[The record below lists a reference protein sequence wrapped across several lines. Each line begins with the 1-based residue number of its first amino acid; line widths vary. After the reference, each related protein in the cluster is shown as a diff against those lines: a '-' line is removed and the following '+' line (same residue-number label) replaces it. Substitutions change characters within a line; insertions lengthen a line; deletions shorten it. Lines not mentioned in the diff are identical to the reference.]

1 MIKKNNFLNIIFF
14 LALFLEGLDAFSLF
28 TIPLSWI
35 GVVVFVSIYLY
46 LKFVS
51 KEGYIFDLIG
61 IKYFLYYLVFVTLIR
76 TITFEY
82 DIPELATTN
91 VYEYLALRLLKILS
105 FYGVIS
111 ITVWLTL
118 KKSIEFVTKLIVYVG
133 VAISLLSLYS
143 YFSYVFDWS
152 DFVRNRP
159 GTGGWTQPIR
169 RACSVLRNYGTFRE
183 PSFLAVWIA
192 PIIPLMFKFAR
203 QNSIWYL
210 VSILPILSLVLTRS
224 LTGVVSILLVFGLVF
239 VFKLVR
245 LKSFDFHLVIPVF
258 LILLM
263 SIFSNNLSY
272 KFPALDPSMCP
283 PESADKCNCSIYDD
297 EQDKAKN
304 SNNVFESIFNRVAII
319 SSGGIGGFENID
331 ILSKYIQSESLKI
344 FGDGLGISNLKFSPR
359 YDELTKQVKE
369 DEIIYKNPGQV
380 VSFNNLYGNLY
391 LSGGVIALLMFL
403 LIISNMFMRIVRLK
417 EFDQYLMS
425 GLLLILLMFFFQA
438 EELSSMLAI
447 YVGLII
453 AKSNNE

>member
-61 IKYFLYYLVFVTLIR
+61 IKFFLYYLVFVTLIR
-76 TITFEY
+76 TITFDY

-118 KKSIEFVTKLIVYVG
+118 KKGIEFVTQLIVYVG
-133 VAISLLSLYS
+133 IAISLLSLYS
-143 YFSYVFDWS
+143 YFSYILDWS

-159 GTGGWTQPIR
+159 GSGGWTQPIR

-192 PIIPLMFKFAR
+192 PIIPLIFKFAR
-203 QNSIWYL
+203 KNSIWYL

-239 VFKLVR
+239 VFKLVI
-245 LKSFDFHLVIPVF
+245 LKSFDFHLVLPIL
-258 LILLM
+258 LILLV
-263 SIFSNNLSY
+263 SIFSNNLNY

-331 ILSKYIQSESLKI
+331 ILSQYIQSESLKI

-359 YDELTKQVKE
+359 YDELTKQINE

-391 LSGGVIALLMFL
+391 LSGGVIALVMFL

-447 YVGLII
+447 YLGLII
-453 AKSNNE
+453 AESNNE

>member
-1 MIKKNNFLNIIFF
+1 MIKKNNFLDIIFF

-35 GVVVFVSIYLY
+35 GVVVFVLIYLY

-51 KEGYIFDLIG
+51 KEGFIFDLIG

-76 TITFEY
+76 TITFDY

-118 KKSIEFVTKLIVYVG
+118 KKGIEFVTQLIVYAG
-133 VAISLLSLYS
+133 IAISLLSLYS
-143 YFSYVFDWS
+143 YFSYVFNWS

-159 GTGGWTQPIR
+159 GSGGWTQPIR

-192 PIIPLMFKFAR
+192 PIIPLIFKFAR
-203 QNSIWYL
+203 KNSIWYL

-245 LKSFDFHLVIPVF
+245 SKSFDFHLVLPIL
-258 LILLM
+258 LILLV

-331 ILSKYIQSESLKI
+331 ILSQYIQSESLKI

-359 YDELTKQVKE
+359 YDELTKQINE
-369 DEIIYKNPGQV
+369 DVIIYKNPGQV

>member
-51 KEGYIFDLIG
+51 KEEYIFDLIG
-61 IKYFLYYLVFVTLIR
+61 IKYFLYYLVFVTLVR
-76 TITFEY
+76 TIAFDF

-111 ITVWLTL
+111 ITIWLTL
-118 KKSIEFVTKLIVYVG
+118 KKGIEFVTQLIVYVG
-133 VAISLLSLYS
+133 IAISLLSLYS

-159 GTGGWTQPIR
+159 GSGGWTQPIR

-183 PSFLAVWIA
+183 PSFLAVWTA
-192 PIIPLMFKFAR
+192 PIIPLIFKFAR
-203 QNSIWYL
+203 KNSIWYL
-210 VSILPILSLVLTRS
+210 ASILPILSLVLTRS

-239 VFKLVR
+239 VFNLVR
-245 LKSFDFHLVIPVF
+245 LKSFDFHLVLPIL
-258 LILLM
+258 LILLV

-319 SSGGIGGFENID
+319 SSGGIGGFESID
-331 ILSKYIQSESLKI
+331 ILSQYIQSENLKI
-344 FGDGLGISNLKFSPR
+344 FGDGLGISNLKFSPI
-359 YDELTKQVKE
+359 YDELTKQINE

-391 LSGGVIALLMFL
+391 LSGGVIALVMFL
-403 LIISNMFMRIVRLK
+403 LIISNMFIRIVRLK

>member
-61 IKYFLYYLVFVTLIR
+61 IKYFLYYLVLVTLIR
-76 TITFEY
+76 TITFDY

-118 KKSIEFVTKLIVYVG
+118 KKGIEFVTQLIVYAG
-133 VAISLLSLYS
+133 IAISLLSLYS
-143 YFSYVFDWS
+143 YFSYVFNWS

-159 GTGGWTQPIR
+159 GSGGWTQPIR

-192 PIIPLMFKFAR
+192 PIIPLIFKFAKK
-203 QNSIWYL
+203 NSIWYL

-258 LILLM
+258 LILLV

>member
-35 GVVVFVSIYLY
+35 GVVVFVLIYLY

-51 KEGYIFDLIG
+51 KEGFIFDLIG
-61 IKYFLYYLVFVTLIR
+61 IKYFLYYLVLVTLIR
-76 TITFEY
+76 TITFDY

-118 KKSIEFVTKLIVYVG
+118 KKGIEFVTQLIVYAG
-133 VAISLLSLYS
+133 IAISLLSLYS

-159 GTGGWTQPIR
+159 GSGGWTQPIR

-192 PIIPLMFKFAR
+192 PIIPLIFKFAKK
-203 QNSIWYL
+203 NSIWYL

>member
-118 KKSIEFVTKLIVYVG
+118 KKSIEFVTQLIVYVG

-258 LILLM
+258 LILLV

>member
-76 TITFEY
+76 TITFDYE
-82 DIPELATTN
+82 IPELATTN

-118 KKSIEFVTKLIVYVG
+118 KKGIEFVTQLIVYVG
-133 VAISLLSLYS
+133 ITISLLSLYS

-159 GTGGWTQPIR
+159 GSGGWTQPIR

-192 PIIPLMFKFAR
+192 PIIPLIFKFAR
-203 QNSIWYL
+203 KNSIWYL

-245 LKSFDFHLVIPVF
+245 LKSFDFHLVLPIL
-258 LILLM
+258 LILLV

-331 ILSKYIQSESLKI
+331 ILSQYIQSESLKI

-359 YDELTKQVKE
+359 YDELTKQINE

-453 AKSNNE
+453 AKTNNE

>member
-46 LKFVS
+46 LKFIS

-61 IKYFLYYLVFVTLIR
+61 IKYFLYYLVLVTLIR
-76 TITFEY
+76 TITFDY

-111 ITVWLTL
+111 ITVWLTS
-118 KKSIEFVTKLIVYVG
+118 KKGIEFVTQLIVYVG
-133 VAISLLSLYS
+133 IAISLLSLYS

-159 GTGGWTQPIR
+159 GSGGWTQPIR

-192 PIIPLMFKFAR
+192 PIIPLIFKFAR
-203 QNSIWYL
+203 KNSIWYL

-239 VFKLVR
+239 VFKLAR
-245 LKSFDFHLVIPVF
+245 LKSFDFHLVLPIL
-258 LILLM
+258 LILLV

-331 ILSKYIQSESLKI
+331 ILSQYIQSESLKI
-344 FGDGLGISNLKFSPR
+344 FGDGLGISNLKFSPK
-359 YDELTKQVKE
+359 YDELTKQINE
-369 DEIIYKNPGQV
+369 DKIIYKNPGQV

-391 LSGGVIALLMFL
+391 LSGGVIALVMFL
-403 LIISNMFMRIVRLK
+403 LIISNMFIRIVRLK

>member
-1 MIKKNNFLNIIFF
+1 MIKKNNFLDIIFF

-35 GVVVFVSIYLY
+35 GVVVFVLIYLY

-76 TITFEY
+76 TITFDY

-118 KKSIEFVTKLIVYVG
+118 KKGIEFVTQLIVYAG
-133 VAISLLSLYS
+133 IAISLLSLYS
-143 YFSYVFDWS
+143 YFSYVFNWS

-159 GTGGWTQPIR
+159 GSGGWTQPIR

-192 PIIPLMFKFAR
+192 PIIPLIFKFAR
-203 QNSIWYL
+203 KNSIWYL

-245 LKSFDFHLVIPVF
+245 SKSFDFHLVLPIL
-258 LILLM
+258 LILLV

-331 ILSKYIQSESLKI
+331 ILSQYIQSESLKI

-359 YDELTKQVKE
+359 YDELTKQINE

>member
-76 TITFEY
+76 TITFDY

-118 KKSIEFVTKLIVYVG
+118 KKGIEFVTQLIVYVG
-133 VAISLLSLYS
+133 IAISLLSLYS

-159 GTGGWTQPIR
+159 GSGGWTQPIR

-192 PIIPLMFKFAR
+192 PIIPLIFKFAR
-203 QNSIWYL
+203 KNSIWYL

-245 LKSFDFHLVIPVF
+245 LKSFDFHLVLPIL
-258 LILLM
+258 LILLV

-331 ILSKYIQSESLKI
+331 ILSQYIQSESLKI
-344 FGDGLGISNLKFSPR
+344 FGDGLGISNLKFSPI
-359 YDELTKQVKE
+359 YDELTKQINE

-453 AKSNNE
+453 AESNNE

>member
-61 IKYFLYYLVFVTLIR
+61 IKYFLYYLVVVTLIR
-76 TITFEY
+76 TITFDY

-118 KKSIEFVTKLIVYVG
+118 KKGIEFVTQLIVYVG
-133 VAISLLSLYS
+133 IAISLLSLYS

-159 GTGGWTQPIR
+159 GSGGWTQPIR

-192 PIIPLMFKFAR
+192 PIIPLIFKFAR
-203 QNSIWYL
+203 KNSIWYL
-210 VSILPILSLVLTRS
+210 VSIIPILSLVLTRS
-224 LTGVVSILLVFGLVF
+224 LTGVVSILLVFGIVF

-245 LKSFDFHLVIPVF
+245 LKSFDFHLVIPVL
-258 LILLM
+258 LILLV

-319 SSGGIGGFENID
+319 SSGGIGGFESID
-331 ILSKYIQSESLKI
+331 ILSQYIQSESLKI
-344 FGDGLGISNLKFSPR
+344 FGDGLGISNLKFSPK
-359 YDELTKQVKE
+359 YDELTKQINK
-369 DEIIYKNPGQV
+369 DKIIYKNPGQV

-391 LSGGVIALLMFL
+391 LSGGVIALVMFL
-403 LIISNMFMRIVRLK
+403 LIISNMFIRIVRLK

>member
-61 IKYFLYYLVFVTLIR
+61 IKYFLYYLVVVTLIR
-76 TITFEY
+76 TITFDY
-82 DIPELATTN
+82 DVPELATTN

-118 KKSIEFVTKLIVYVG
+118 KKGIEFVTQLIVYVG
-133 VAISLLSLYS
+133 IAISLLSLYS

-159 GTGGWTQPIR
+159 GSGGWTQPIR

-192 PIIPLMFKFAR
+192 PIIPLIFKFAR
-203 QNSIWYL
+203 KNSIWYL

-245 LKSFDFHLVIPVF
+245 LKSFDFHLVIPVL
-258 LILLM
+258 LILLV

-319 SSGGIGGFENID
+319 SSGGIDGFENID
-331 ILSKYIQSESLKI
+331 ILSQYIQSENLKI
-344 FGDGLGISNLKFSPR
+344 FGDGLGISNLKFSPK
-359 YDELTKQVKE
+359 YDELTKQINE

-391 LSGGVIALLMFL
+391 LSGGVIALVMFL
-403 LIISNMFMRIVRLK
+403 LIISNMFIRIVRLK

>member
-1 MIKKNNFLNIIFF
+1 MNKKSNFLNIVFF

-61 IKYFLYYLVFVTLIR
+61 IKYFLYYLVVVTLIR
-76 TITFEY
+76 TITFDY
-82 DIPELATTN
+82 DVPELATTN

-118 KKSIEFVTKLIVYVG
+118 KKGIEFVTQLIVYVG
-133 VAISLLSLYS
+133 IAISLLSLYS

-159 GTGGWTQPIR
+159 GSGGWTQPIR

-192 PIIPLMFKFAR
+192 PIIPLIFKFAR
-203 QNSIWYL
+203 KNSIWYL
-210 VSILPILSLVLTRS
+210 VSIIPILSLVLTRS

-245 LKSFDFHLVIPVF
+245 LKSFDFHLVIPVL
-258 LILLM
+258 LILLV

-304 SNNVFESIFNRVAII
+304 SNNVFESIFNRVSII
-319 SSGGIGGFENID
+319 SSGGIGGFESID
-331 ILSKYIQSESLKI
+331 ILSQYIQSENLKI

-359 YDELTKQVKE
+359 YDELTKQINE

-391 LSGGVIALLMFL
+391 LSGGVIALVMFL
-403 LIISNMFMRIVRLK
+403 LIISNMFIRIVRLK

>member
-51 KEGYIFDLIG
+51 KEEYIFDLIG
-61 IKYFLYYLVFVTLIR
+61 IKYFLYYLVFVTLVR
-76 TITFEY
+76 TIAFDF

-111 ITVWLTL
+111 ITIWLTL
-118 KKSIEFVTKLIVYVG
+118 KKGIEFVTQLIVYVG
-133 VAISLLSLYS
+133 IAISLLSLYS

-159 GTGGWTQPIR
+159 GSGGWTQPIR

-183 PSFLAVWIA
+183 PSFLAVWTA
-192 PIIPLMFKFAR
+192 PIIPLIFKFAR
-203 QNSIWYL
+203 KNSIWYL
-210 VSILPILSLVLTRS
+210 ASILPILSLVLTRS

-239 VFKLVR
+239 VFNLVR
-245 LKSFDFHLVIPVF
+245 LKSFDFHLVLPIL
-258 LILLM
+258 LILLV

-319 SSGGIGGFENID
+319 SSGGIGGFESID
-331 ILSKYIQSESLKI
+331 ILSQYIQSENLKI

-359 YDELTKQVKE
+359 YDELTKQINE

-391 LSGGVIALLMFL
+391 LSGGVIALVMFL
-403 LIISNMFMRIVRLK
+403 LIISNMFIRIVRLK

>member
-61 IKYFLYYLVFVTLIR
+61 IKYFLYYLVLVTLIR
-76 TITFEY
+76 TITFDY

-111 ITVWLTL
+111 ITIWLTL
-118 KKSIEFVTKLIVYVG
+118 KKGIEFVTQLIVYVG
-133 VAISLLSLYS
+133 IAISLLSLYS

-159 GTGGWTQPIR
+159 GSGGWTQPIR

-192 PIIPLMFKFAR
+192 PIIPLIFKFAR
-203 QNSIWYL
+203 KNSIWYL

-239 VFKLVR
+239 VFNLVR
-245 LKSFDFHLVIPVF
+245 LKSFDFHLVLPIL
-258 LILLM
+258 LILLV

-319 SSGGIGGFENID
+319 SSGGIGGFESID
-331 ILSKYIQSESLKI
+331 ILSQYIQSENLKI

-359 YDELTKQVKE
+359 YDELTKQINE

-391 LSGGVIALLMFL
+391 LSGGVIALVMFL
-403 LIISNMFMRIVRLK
+403 LIISNMFIRIVRLK

>member
-1 MIKKNNFLNIIFF
+1 MIKKNNFLDIIFF

-35 GVVVFVSIYLY
+35 GVVVFVLIYLY

-51 KEGYIFDLIG
+51 KEGFIFDLIG

-76 TITFEY
+76 TITFDY

-118 KKSIEFVTKLIVYVG
+118 KKGIEFVTQLIVYAG
-133 VAISLLSLYS
+133 IAISLLSLYS
-143 YFSYVFDWS
+143 YFSYVFNWS

-159 GTGGWTQPIR
+159 GSGGWTQPIR

-192 PIIPLMFKFAR
+192 PIIPLIFKFAR
-203 QNSIWYL
+203 KNSIWYL

-258 LILLM
+258 LILLV

>member
-35 GVVVFVSIYLY
+35 GVVVFVLIYLY

-76 TITFEY
+76 TITFDY

-118 KKSIEFVTKLIVYVG
+118 KKGIEFVTQLIVYAG
-133 VAISLLSLYS
+133 IAISLLSLYS
-143 YFSYVFDWS
+143 YFSYVFNWS

-159 GTGGWTQPIR
+159 GSGGWTQPIR

-192 PIIPLMFKFAR
+192 PIIPLIFKFAKK
-203 QNSIWYL
+203 NSIWYL

-245 LKSFDFHLVIPVF
+245 LKSFDFQLVIPVF
-258 LILLM
+258 LILLV

>member
-76 TITFEY
+76 TITFDYE
-82 DIPELATTN
+82 IPELATTN

-118 KKSIEFVTKLIVYVG
+118 KKGIEFVTQLIVYVG
-133 VAISLLSLYS
+133 IAISLLSLYS

-159 GTGGWTQPIR
+159 GSGGWTQPIR

-192 PIIPLMFKFAR
+192 PIIPLIFKFAR
-203 QNSIWYL
+203 KNSIWYL

-239 VFKLVR
+239 VFNSVR
-245 LKSFDFHLVIPVF
+245 LKSFDFHLVLPIL
-258 LILLM
+258 LILLV

-331 ILSKYIQSESLKI
+331 ILSQYIQSESLKI

-359 YDELTKQVKE
+359 YDELTKQINE

-453 AKSNNE
+453 AESKNE

>member
-61 IKYFLYYLVFVTLIR
+61 IKYFLYYLVLVTLIR
-76 TITFEY
+76 TITFDY

-111 ITVWLTL
+111 ITIWLTL
-118 KKSIEFVTKLIVYVG
+118 KKGIEFVTQLIVYVG
-133 VAISLLSLYS
+133 IAISLLSLYS

-159 GTGGWTQPIR
+159 GSGGWTQPIR

-183 PSFLAVWIA
+183 PSFLAVWTA
-192 PIIPLMFKFAR
+192 PIIPLIFKFAR
-203 QNSIWYL
+203 KNSIWYL
-210 VSILPILSLVLTRS
+210 ASILPILSLVLTRS
-224 LTGVVSILLVFGLVF
+224 LTGVVSILLAFGLVF
-239 VFKLVR
+239 VFNSVR
-245 LKSFDFHLVIPVF
+245 LKSFDFHLVLPIL
-258 LILLM
+258 LILLVG
-263 SIFSNNLSY
+263 ILSNNLSY

-319 SSGGIGGFENID
+319 SSGGIGGFESID
-331 ILSKYIQSESLKI
+331 ILSQYIQSENLKI

-359 YDELTKQVKE
+359 YDELTKQINE

-391 LSGGVIALLMFL
+391 LSGGVIALVMFL
-403 LIISNMFMRIVRLK
+403 LIISNMFIRIVRLK

>member
-35 GVVVFVSIYLY
+35 GVVVFVLIYLY

-51 KEGYIFDLIG
+51 KEGFIFDLIG
-61 IKYFLYYLVFVTLIR
+61 IKYFLYYLVLVTLIR
-76 TITFEY
+76 TITFDY

-118 KKSIEFVTKLIVYVG
+118 KKGIEFVTQLIVYAG
-133 VAISLLSLYS
+133 IAISLLSLYS
-143 YFSYVFDWS
+143 YFSYVFNWS

-159 GTGGWTQPIR
+159 GSGGWTQPIR

-192 PIIPLMFKFAR
+192 PIIPLIFKFAKK
-203 QNSIWYL
+203 NSIWYL

-258 LILLM
+258 LILLV

>member
-61 IKYFLYYLVFVTLIR
+61 IKYFLYYLVLVTLIR
-76 TITFEY
+76 TITFDY

-118 KKSIEFVTKLIVYVG
+118 KKGIKFVTQLIVYVG

-159 GTGGWTQPIR
+159 GSGGWTQPIR

-192 PIIPLMFKFAR
+192 PIIPLIFKFAR
-203 QNSIWYL
+203 INSIWYL
-210 VSILPILSLVLTRS
+210 ISILPILSLVLTRS

-245 LKSFDFHLVIPVF
+245 LKSFDFHLVLPIL
-258 LILLM
+258 LILLV

-319 SSGGIGGFENID
+319 TSGGISGFENID
-331 ILSKYIQSESLKI
+331 ILSQYIQSESLKI

-438 EELSSMLAI
+438 EELSSMFAI

>member
-61 IKYFLYYLVFVTLIR
+61 IKYFLYYLVLVTLIR
-76 TITFEY
+76 TITFDY

-118 KKSIEFVTKLIVYVG
+118 KKGIEFVTQLIVYAG
-133 VAISLLSLYS
+133 IAISLLSLYS

-159 GTGGWTQPIR
+159 GSGGWTQPIR

-192 PIIPLMFKFAR
+192 PIIPLIFKFAR
-203 QNSIWYL
+203 KKSIWYL

-239 VFKLVR
+239 VFNSVR
-245 LKSFDFHLVIPVF
+245 LKSFDFHLVLPIL
-258 LILLM
+258 LILLV

-331 ILSKYIQSESLKI
+331 ILSQYIQSESLKI
-344 FGDGLGISNLKFSPR
+344 FGDGLGISNLKFSPK
-359 YDELTKQVKE
+359 YDELTKQINE
-369 DEIIYKNPGQV
+369 DKIIYKNPGQV

-391 LSGGVIALLMFL
+391 LSGGVIALVMFL
-403 LIISNMFMRIVRLK
+403 LIISNMFIRIVRLK

>member
-51 KEGYIFDLIG
+51 KEEYIFDLIG
-61 IKYFLYYLVFVTLIR
+61 IKYFLYYLVFVTLVR
-76 TITFEY
+76 TIAFDF

-111 ITVWLTL
+111 ITIWLTL
-118 KKSIEFVTKLIVYVG
+118 KKGIEFVTQLIVYVG
-133 VAISLLSLYS
+133 IAISLLSLYS

-159 GTGGWTQPIR
+159 GSGGWTQPIR

-192 PIIPLMFKFAR
+192 PIIPLIFKFAR
-203 QNSIWYL
+203 KNSIWYL

-239 VFKLVR
+239 VFNLVR
-245 LKSFDFHLVIPVF
+245 LKSFDFHLVLPIL
-258 LILLM
+258 LILLV

-319 SSGGIGGFENID
+319 SSGGIGGFESID
-331 ILSKYIQSESLKI
+331 ILSQYIQSENLKI

-359 YDELTKQVKE
+359 YDELTKQINE

-391 LSGGVIALLMFL
+391 LSGGVIALVMFL
-403 LIISNMFMRIVRLK
+403 LIISNMFIRIVRLK

>member
-1 MIKKNNFLNIIFF
+1 
-14 LALFLEGLDAFSLF
+14 
-28 TIPLSWI
+28 
-35 GVVVFVSIYLY
+35 V
-46 LKFVS
+46 
-51 KEGYIFDLIG
+51 
-61 IKYFLYYLVFVTLIR
+61 
-76 TITFEY
+76 
-82 DIPELATTN
+82 
-91 VYEYLALRLLKILS
+91 
-105 FYGVIS
+105 
-111 ITVWLTL
+111 
-118 KKSIEFVTKLIVYVG
+118 
-133 VAISLLSLYS
+133 
-143 YFSYVFDWS
+143 
-152 DFVRNRP
+152 
-159 GTGGWTQPIR
+159 
-169 RACSVLRNYGTFRE
+169 
-183 PSFLAVWIA
+183 
-192 PIIPLMFKFAR
+192 
-203 QNSIWYL
+203 
-210 VSILPILSLVLTRS
+210 
-224 LTGVVSILLVFGLVF
+224 
-239 VFKLVR
+239 
-245 LKSFDFHLVIPVF
+245 
-258 LILLM
+258 

-425 GLLLILLMFFFQA
+425 GLLLILVMFFFQA

>member
-1 MIKKNNFLNIIFF
+1 MIKKNNFLDIIFF

-35 GVVVFVSIYLY
+35 GVVVFVLIYLY

-51 KEGYIFDLIG
+51 KEGFIFDLIG

-76 TITFEY
+76 TITFDY

-118 KKSIEFVTKLIVYVG
+118 KKGIEFVTQLIVYAG
-133 VAISLLSLYS
+133 IAISLLSLYS
-143 YFSYVFDWS
+143 YFSYVFNWS

-159 GTGGWTQPIR
+159 GSGGWTQPIR

-192 PIIPLMFKFAR
+192 PIIPLIFKFAR
-203 QNSIWYL
+203 KNSIWYL

-245 LKSFDFHLVIPVF
+245 SKSFDFHLVLPIL
-258 LILLM
+258 LILLV

-319 SSGGIGGFENID
+319 SSGGIGRFENID
-331 ILSKYIQSESLKI
+331 ILSQYIQSESLKI

-359 YDELTKQVKE
+359 YDELTKQINE
-369 DEIIYKNPGQV
+369 DVIIYKNPGQV

>member
-51 KEGYIFDLIG
+51 KEEYIFDLIG
-61 IKYFLYYLVFVTLIR
+61 IKYFLYYLVFVTLVR
-76 TITFEY
+76 TIAFDF

-111 ITVWLTL
+111 ITIWLTL
-118 KKSIEFVTKLIVYVG
+118 KKGIEFVTQLIVYVG
-133 VAISLLSLYS
+133 IAISLLSLYS

-159 GTGGWTQPIR
+159 GSGGWTQPIR

-183 PSFLAVWIA
+183 PSFLAVWTA
-192 PIIPLMFKFAR
+192 PIIPLIFKFAR
-203 QNSIWYL
+203 KNSIWYL
-210 VSILPILSLVLTRS
+210 ASILPILSLVLTRS

-239 VFKLVR
+239 VFNSVR
-245 LKSFDFHLVIPVF
+245 LKSFDFHLVLPIL
-258 LILLM
+258 LILLV

-319 SSGGIGGFENID
+319 SSGGIGGFESID
-331 ILSKYIQSESLKI
+331 ILSQYIQSENLKI

-359 YDELTKQVKE
+359 YDELTKQINE

-391 LSGGVIALLMFL
+391 LSGGVIALVMFL
-403 LIISNMFMRIVRLK
+403 LIISNMFIRIVRLK

>member
-76 TITFEY
+76 TITFDY

-111 ITVWLTL
+111 ITVWFTS
-118 KKSIEFVTKLIVYVG
+118 KKGIEFITQLIVYVG
-133 VAISLLSLYS
+133 IAISLLSLYS

-159 GTGGWTQPIR
+159 GSGGWTQPIR

-192 PIIPLMFKFAR
+192 PIIPLIFKFAKK
-203 QNSIWYL
+203 NSIWYL

-224 LTGVVSILLVFGLVF
+224 LTGVVSILLVFGLVI
-239 VFKLVR
+239 VFKLVK
-245 LKSFDFHLVIPVF
+245 LKTFDFHLVLPIF
-258 LILLM
+258 LILLV

-331 ILSKYIQSESLKI
+331 ILSQYIQSESLKI

>member
-35 GVVVFVSIYLY
+35 GVVVFVLIYLY

-76 TITFEY
+76 TITFDY

-118 KKSIEFVTKLIVYVG
+118 KKSIEFVTQLIVYVG

-258 LILLM
+258 LILLV

>member
-61 IKYFLYYLVFVTLIR
+61 IKYFLYYLVVVTLIR
-76 TITFEY
+76 TITFDY

-118 KKSIEFVTKLIVYVG
+118 KKGIEFVTQLIVYVG
-133 VAISLLSLYS
+133 IAISLLSLYS

-159 GTGGWTQPIR
+159 GSGGWTQPIR

-192 PIIPLMFKFAR
+192 PIIPLIFKFAR
-203 QNSIWYL
+203 KNSIWYL
-210 VSILPILSLVLTRS
+210 VSIIPILSLVLTRS
-224 LTGVVSILLVFGLVF
+224 LTGVVSILLVFGIVF

-245 LKSFDFHLVIPVF
+245 LKSFDFHLVIPVL
-258 LILLM
+258 LILLV

-319 SSGGIGGFENID
+319 SSGGIGGFESID
-331 ILSKYIQSESLKI
+331 ILSQYIQSESLKI

-359 YDELTKQVKE
+359 YDELTKQINE

-391 LSGGVIALLMFL
+391 LSGGVIALVMFS
-403 LIISNMFMRIVRLK
+403 LIISNMFIRIVRLK

>member
-1 MIKKNNFLNIIFF
+1 M
-14 LALFLEGLDAFSLF
+14 
-28 TIPLSWI
+28 
-35 GVVVFVSIYLY
+35 
-46 LKFVS
+46 
-51 KEGYIFDLIG
+51 
-61 IKYFLYYLVFVTLIR
+61 IR
-76 TITFEY
+76 TITFDY
-82 DIPELATTN
+82 DVPELATTN

-118 KKSIEFVTKLIVYVG
+118 KKGIEFVTQLIVYVG
-133 VAISLLSLYS
+133 IAISFLSLYS

-159 GTGGWTQPIR
+159 GSGGWTQPIR

-192 PIIPLMFKFAR
+192 PIIPLIFKFAR
-203 QNSIWYL
+203 KNSIWYL
-210 VSILPILSLVLTRS
+210 VSIIPILSLVLTRS
-224 LTGVVSILLVFGLVF
+224 LTGVVSILLVFGIVF

-245 LKSFDFHLVIPVF
+245 LKSFDFHLVIPVL
-258 LILLM
+258 LILLV

-319 SSGGIGGFENID
+319 SSGGIGGFESID
-331 ILSKYIQSESLKI
+331 ILSQYIQSESLKI
-344 FGDGLGISNLKFSPR
+344 FGDGLGISNLKFSPK
-359 YDELTKQVKE
+359 YDELTKQINE
-369 DEIIYKNPGQV
+369 DKIIYKNPGQV

-391 LSGGVIALLMFL
+391 LSGGVIALVMFL
-403 LIISNMFMRIVRLK
+403 LIISNMFIRIVRLK

>member
-1 MIKKNNFLNIIFF
+1 MIKKNNFLDIIFF

-35 GVVVFVSIYLY
+35 GVVVFVLIYLY

-51 KEGYIFDLIG
+51 KEGFIFDLIG

-76 TITFEY
+76 TITFDY

-118 KKSIEFVTKLIVYVG
+118 KKGIEFVTQLIVYAG
-133 VAISLLSLYS
+133 IAISLLSLYS
-143 YFSYVFDWS
+143 YFSYVFNWS

-159 GTGGWTQPIR
+159 GSGGWTQPIR

-192 PIIPLMFKFAR
+192 PIIPLIFKFAKK
-203 QNSIWYL
+203 NSIWYL

-258 LILLM
+258 LILLV